1 MKGISATTKHVL
13 TPLSTEE
20 VNITISSIVTE
31 IVDGLPIIVMPPES
45 PTKIISIPASSA
57 KLAVAKS

>member
-1 MKGISATTKHVL
+1 M
-13 TPLSTEE
+13 PLNTDE
-20 VNITISSIVTE
+20 VNITISSIVTDM
-31 IVDGLPIIVMPPES
+31 VDGLPIIVIPPES